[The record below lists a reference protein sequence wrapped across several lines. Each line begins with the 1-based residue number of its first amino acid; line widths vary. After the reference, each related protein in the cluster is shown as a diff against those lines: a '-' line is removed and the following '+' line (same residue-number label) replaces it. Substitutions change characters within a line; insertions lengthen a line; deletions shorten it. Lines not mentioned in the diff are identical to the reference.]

1 MSANDSESVAVNS
14 KSENSDSGK
23 PGRTASN
30 AVNTEELLAS
40 LSMLNLNSD
49 EDSGESGTEK
59 ISKSSIVA
67 AHLPLSKGVSEPM
80 RVRSSFPLVS
90 WIPF

>member
-14 KSENSDSGK
+14 KAENSDSGK

-49 EDSGESGTEK
+49 EGSASQGQKKHQKAVLLLLTYPCQRE
-59 ISKSSIVA
+59 
-67 AHLPLSKGVSEPM
+67 
-80 RVRSSFPLVS
+80 
-90 WIPF
+90 